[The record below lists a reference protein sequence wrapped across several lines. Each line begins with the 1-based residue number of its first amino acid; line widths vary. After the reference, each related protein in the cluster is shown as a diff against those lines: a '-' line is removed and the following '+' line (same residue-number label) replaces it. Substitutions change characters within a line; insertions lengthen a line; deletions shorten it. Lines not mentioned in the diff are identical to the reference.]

1 KTPYELL
8 PGRTPSIGFMRPFGC
23 LVTILNT
30 LDPLGKFNGKVDE
43 GFLVGY
49 SINSKAFRV
58 FNSKTRI
65 VQETLHINF
74 LENKPNVAGSKVR
87 METVY
92 AQQYVL
98 LPIWSTGLQD
108 PHNTDAITAFD
119 VKENENEAH
128 VSLSRIDKTKKHDE
142 KAKREAK
149 GKSHVGS
156 PIGVRDLRD
165 AFEEF
170 FVNSTNRVNVASAP
184 VTVAGPNPTN
194 SANSFNT
201 TSPSDIVV
209 SPNFGIARKS
219 SFVDPFNYPDDP
231 EMPALEDIVYSD
243 YEEDVGEE
251 PDFSN
256 LETNISVSPIPT
268 TRVHKDHPVT
278 QIIGDWTSA
287 PQTRCMARMV
297 KEQGGLN
304 QINDEDFHTYLV
316 HKEAK
321 RRHFASSGLCGLQ
334 VKQKDDGIFISQ
346 DKYVAKILRKFGFT
360 DVKSA
365 NTPIKTDK
373 PLLKDPDGEDVD
385 VHIYRSMIGSL
396 MYLTSSRP
404 DIVFVVCACA

>member
-1 KTPYELL
+1 
-8 PGRTPSIGFMRPFGC
+8 
-23 LVTILNT
+23 
-30 LDPLGKFNGKVDE
+30 
-43 GFLVGY
+43 
-49 SINSKAFRV
+49 
-58 FNSKTRI
+58 
-65 VQETLHINF
+65 
-74 LENKPNVAGSKVR
+74 
-87 METVY
+87 
-92 AQQYVL
+92 
-98 LPIWSTGLQD
+98 
-108 PHNTDAITAFD
+108 AITAFD

-184 VTVAGPNPTN
+184 VTAAGPNPTN

-209 SPNFGIARKS
+209 SPNFGIAGKS

-243 YEEDVGEE
+243 YEEDVGAE

-278 QIIGDWTSA
+278 QIIGDWTLA
-287 PQTRCMARMV
+287 PQTRSMARMV

-304 QINDEDFHTYLV
+304 QINDEDFHTYQILCLLFVHAPDSKLPQTCHICMQLKGFLV
-316 HKEAK
+316 TMLELA
-321 RRHFASSGLCGLQ
+321 L
-334 VKQKDDGIFISQ
+334 
-346 DKYVAKILRKFGFT
+346 
-360 DVKSA
+360 
-365 NTPIKTDK
+365 
-373 PLLKDPDGEDVD
+373 
-385 VHIYRSMIGSL
+385 IGS
-396 MYLTSSRP
+396 P
-404 DIVFVVCACA
+404 QQEVVNS